1 MKKLAYTLLCLA
13 CIALFLTAAYAQF
26 SKPEDAVKY
35 RKAAMTLIGHHF
47 GRMAS
52 VVKGQQPY
60 VRADFSG
67 DAELVERLSK
77 LSWEAFMVPGT
88 AQGDT
93 HLKPEALSEKS
104 KFIEAGQK
112 FETEISK
119 LVSAANGDN
128 FGAVKDQFGEVAK
141 SCQGCHRQ
149 FRAG

>member
-1 MKKLAYTLLCLA
+1 MKKPAYMLLCLA
-13 CIALFLTAAYAQF
+13 GVALFLTAAYAQF
-26 SKPEDAVKY
+26 AKPEDAIEY
-35 RKAAMTLIGHHF
+35 RKAVMTLIGHHF
-47 GRMAS
+47 GRMAT

-77 LSWEAFMVPGT
+77 LPWEAFMIPGT

-93 HLKPEALSEKS
+93 YLKPETLSEKS
-104 KFIEAGQK
+104 QFIEAGQK

-128 FGAVKDQFGEVAK
+128 FGATKDQFGEVAK

-149 FRAG
+149 FRAD